1 MYDVVLKKKKL
12 YNKPYTTTQK
22 KEKREKK
29 KIKINKYITL
39 IMTKQEI
46 EKKHVNFY

>member
-22 KEKREKK
+22 KREK
-29 KIKINKYITL
+29 IKDKNKN
-39 IMTKQEI
+39 K
-46 EKKHVNFY
+46 